1 MRPWFLPALL
11 GCLMGASCARKP
23 TDHIEATGTLDVIE
37 IEVSPTSAG
46 RVSRVLVDEGAEI
59 HAGDTLAILT
69 TPTLTAD
76 MAQREAK
83 SAAAAAALLEARH
96 GPRAAEIETA
106 SAELASAEATAAHAS
121 EELARIRSLN
131 TTKMASVQELDAAR
145 ATAGSA
151 TAHRNALRAQ
161 LDLVRAGTRPE
172 RVTAAEADA
181 VGARASVASARATAS
196 DLVLL
201 SPIDGTVTTRSAQ
214 PGAVIAAGQ
223 SALTVAESHRL
234 TVRVYVSE
242 GVLPRV
248 RVGQVV
254 HAALDEFPGS
264 DFTGRVVALSSH
276 AEYTPRVALTKRERE
291 DLLFG
296 VKVEFRDTTGM
307 LKAGL
312 PLTVQIKT
320 PGPAP
325 IL

>member
-1 MRPWFLPALL
+1 
-11 GCLMGASCARKP
+11 MGASCARKP